1 MLDHYE
7 VDQLVNKI
15 QKNKKVSPKDLAD
28 VIDCLQHYAELS
40 AIVDYWKFG
49 YEKKPTKDKKAI
61 GFDHILKSFEDK
73 EELDM
78 EEGWKKNT
86 NKALKDVV
94 LAKCDE
100 REKAGFD
107 HLNDSDIMDILE
119 ECQRK
124 GIKYTRQDLE
134 ELGLR

>member
-1 MLDHYE
+1 MLDHNE
-7 VDQLVNKI
+7 VDLLVNKI
-15 QKNKKVSPKDLAD
+15 QKNNKVAPKDVAD
-28 VIDCLQHYAELS
+28 VLDCLQHYAELS
-40 AIVDYWKFG
+40 TIVDYWKFG
-49 YEKKPTKDKKAI
+49 YAKNPTKNNKAT
-61 GFDHILKSFEDK
+61 GFDHILMSFENK
-73 EELDM
+73 ENKDM

-86 NKALKDVV
+86 NTALKKVV
-94 LAKCDE
+94 IAKCDE

>member
-15 QKNKKVSPKDLAD
+15 QKNKKVSTKDLID
-28 VIDCLQHYAELS
+28 VLDCLQHYAELS
-40 AIVDYWKFG
+40 TIVDYWKFG
-49 YEKKPTKDKKAI
+49 YGKNPTKDKKAI
-61 GFDHILKSFEDK
+61 GFDQILKSFENT

-86 NKALKDVV
+86 NTALKDVI

-107 HLNDSDIMDILE
+107 HLNDSDIIDILE

>member
-1 MLDHYE
+1 MLDHFE

-28 VIDCLQHYAELS
+28 VIDCLQHYATVS
-40 AIVDYWKFG
+40 TIVDYCRFEYGKN
-49 YEKKPTKDKKAI
+49 PTKDKKAV
-61 GFDHILKSFEDK
+61 GFDLILKSFEDK
-73 EELDM
+73 EELDL

-86 NKALKDVV
+86 NKALKNVV

-119 ECQRK
+119 ECDRK
-124 GIKYTRQDLE
+124 HIKYTRQDLE
-134 ELGLR
+134 ELGLI